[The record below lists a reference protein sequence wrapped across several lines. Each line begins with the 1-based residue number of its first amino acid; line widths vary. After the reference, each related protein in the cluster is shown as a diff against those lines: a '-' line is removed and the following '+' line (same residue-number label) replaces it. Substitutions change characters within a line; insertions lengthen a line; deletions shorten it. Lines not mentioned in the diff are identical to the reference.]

1 MDRERCRHTEL
12 REGGGANFDVIF
24 RVFTSYASLVRTKPI
39 RTTTKSQLKEAV
51 HVQVNS
57 KELFVLE
64 YKISDPTVETLPN
77 ILRELEAIPPMEKR

>member
-1 MDRERCRHTEL
+1 MRDNTEMALSFREET
-12 REGGGANFDVIF
+12 GALNFW
-24 RVFTSYASLVRTKPI
+24 SLIEDYLT
-39 RTTTKSQLKEAV
+39 KEAV